1 MKITWFGHSVFEII
15 SEEGL
20 KILIDPFISE
30 NPACDKVV
38 EEFKPDIVCITHG
51 HRDHFGDALDIV
63 NKTNA
68 TAVTIHELS
77 EIFSENGLR
86 AEGMNIGGSLEIENI
101 KIRMVEAKHSCTVD
115 IMGERRPGGHPAG
128 FIIELENNKKIYHAG
143 DTGLFGDMKT
153 VIGEIYK
160 PDIALLP
167 IGGHYTMDPKDA
179 AIAVKWISPRVV
191 IPMHYNTFPVIK
203 QDPEEF
209 RDLVKR
215 ESPETKVVVLNPGES
230 YEE

>member
-1 MKITWFGHSVFEII
+1 MVWPLCFEII

-128 FIIELENNKKIYHAG
+128 FIIELENNKKF
-143 DTGLFGDMKT
+143 TMQ
-153 VIGEIYK
+153 EI
-160 PDIALLP
+160 
-167 IGGHYTMDPKDA
+167 
-179 AIAVKWISPRVV
+179 
-191 IPMHYNTFPVIK
+191 
-203 QDPEEF
+203 QDFWRHENCN
-209 RDLVKR
+209 R
-215 ESPETKVVVLNPGES
+215 
-230 YEE
+230 